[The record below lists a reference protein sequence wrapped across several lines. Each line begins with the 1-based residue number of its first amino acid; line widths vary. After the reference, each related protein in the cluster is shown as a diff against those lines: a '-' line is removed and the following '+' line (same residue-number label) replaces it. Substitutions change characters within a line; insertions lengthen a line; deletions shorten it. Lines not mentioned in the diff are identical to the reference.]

1 MCASS
6 PHPCIPQLL
15 AYSALGALQL
25 FACMQRLQ
33 VPPRCVPPKVRQPL
47 PELHAHVRDDGA
59 QRRRL
64 DEAALE
70 EEADESALL
79 ASQAMRSKARAVRE
93 ADEAND
99 EAAEAASTAARRCRV
114 EEAQATTTTAAETA
128 RALAEQAETAEAV
141 TAAEAARRLPSE
153 A

>member
-1 MCASS
+1 
-6 PHPCIPQLL
+6 
-15 AYSALGALQL
+15 
-25 FACMQRLQ
+25 MQRLQ

-70 EEADESALL
+70 EEANESALL

-93 ADEAND
+93 AEEKLRCIIIPLAW
-99 EAAEAASTAARRCRV
+99 AAVARHAARGLIRV
-114 EEAQATTTTAAETA
+114 PTKATK
-128 RALAEQAETAEAV
+128 
-141 TAAEAARRLPSE
+141 
-153 A
+153 